1 MKGMRKGLPDIP
13 PEERTPLVV
22 LLLEIINQQQEE
34 IQRLRD
40 EIAILKGQKPKPQIK
55 PSRLEQPSVPPQSST
70 ADNKRPGSAKRSK
83 NAQLTIH
90 REIPVLVADAP
101 SGSVV
106 VGYEDYIVQEL
117 VFQPQVTR
125 YVRQRVR
132 TPDGQTVLAPLPAE
146 VLPGQHYGPTLIS
159 YILYQ
164 YHHNHVTQPLLLEEL
179 EELGIAISAGQL
191 NRILTE
197 GKDSFHQEKEALLPV
212 GLEVSSYVG
221 VDDTGARHQGKNGY
235 CTVIGNDCFA
245 YFASTASKSRLNFL
259 EILRGPHSDYVINDV
274 TVGYLEQQRLSKPL
288 VRKLCTGPQE
298 FADEAAWQARLAEV
312 GITGERRVRLA
323 TEGALLGS
331 VIAHGVSTELVI
343 LSDGA
348 PQFEVL
354 VHAACWIHAE
364 RGLARLIPF
373 SEPHRIA
380 IEKVREQIWV
390 LYQDLKAYRTRP
402 DAAQAAPL
410 AARFDA
416 LVNQKTSFPSI
427 NGVLKEMRDH
437 KADLL
442 RVLERPEVPL
452 HNNTS
457 ESHVRDYVKKRKISG
472 STRSEAGRRCRD
484 TFASLKKTCRC
495 LAVPFWTYLLDR
507 VKGLGKVAQL
517 ADLVRQRARELTPKL
532 VPAVPTK

>member
-1 MKGMRKGLPDIP
+1 M
-13 PEERTPLVV
+13 E
-22 LLLEIINQQQEE
+22 LLLLDIVKQQQEE

-40 EIAILKGQKPKPQIK
+40 EMAILKGQKPKPQIK
-55 PSRLEQPSVPPQSST
+55 PSRLETPPVAKANT
-70 ADNKRPGSAKRSK
+70 TDDKRPGSAKRSK
-83 NAQLTIH
+83 NAELTID
-90 REIPVLVADAP
+90 REVFVTMPDAP
-101 SGSVV
+101 AGSVT
-106 VGYEDYIVQEL
+106 VGHESYIVQEL
-117 VFQPQVTR
+117 VFQRQVTC
-125 YVRQRVR
+125 YWRQRVR
-132 TPDGQTVLAPLPAE
+132 TPSGRTLLAPLPAE

-159 YILYQ
+159 HILYQ

-179 EELGIAISAGQL
+179 LERGIAISAGQL
-191 NRILTE
+191 NNILTE
-197 GKDSFHQEKEALLPV
+197 DKDSFHQEKEALLPA
-212 GLEVSSYVG
+212 GLAASRWVG

-245 YFASTASKSRLNFL
+245 YFASTTSKSRLNFL
-259 EILRGPHSDYVINDV
+259 EILCGPYRDYVINDV
-274 TVGYLEQQRLSKPL
+274 TVNYLQGQRLSAPL
-288 VRKLCTGPQE
+288 VQKLCTGPQA

-331 VIAHGVSTELVI
+331 IIAHGVSAQLVI

-348 PQFEVL
+348 QQFTVL

-373 SEPHRIA
+373 SELHRSV

-390 LYQDLKAYRTRP
+390 LYQDLKAYRLQP
-402 DAAQAAPL
+402 DATQVAPL
-410 AARFDA
+410 TARFDA
-416 LVNQKTSFPSI
+416 LVNQQTGFPSI
-427 NGVLKEMRDH
+427 NGVLKDMREH

-472 STRSEAGRRCRD
+472 STRSDEGRRCRD

-495 LAVPFWTYLLDR
+495 LGVPFWTYLLDR
-507 VKGLGKVAQL
+507 VKGLGKISHL
-517 ADLVRQRARELTPKL
+517 ADLLRQRARESTPAL
-532 VPAVPTK
+532 VQAVPTG